1 MKRLDSEF
9 YKKLF
14 ALVVPIAFQNFM
26 LAAVSTSDAIMLG
39 LLNQDSLSAVSLAG
53 QIQFVHSLFLSALV
67 IGTTMLVAQYWGK
80 ENILAIEK
88 IFANVIKISVIISM
102 VFCFLAIAVPNVL
115 MRIFTSDTGLIK
127 MGAEYLKVVGISYL
141 IIGISQIYLC
151 MLKNSG
157 QAFRSTLI
165 SSVAVLLNIA
175 LNAVFIF
182 GLIGMPRLGITGA
195 ALATVIARV
204 VELLWAI
211 AALQKQ
217 KKIRFQWGYLMTPDY
232 VLNKDYWKYTIP
244 VLGNEI
250 VWGGGFTM
258 YSVIMG
264 HLGSDAVAANSIANI
279 VKNLIVCVSLGI
291 GSGGGILVGNELGKG
306 LSKKAKEYGDRL
318 GKLSL
323 ICGILSGLL
332 LLIISPAILKY
343 SALSHEA
350 NEYLSVMLII
360 CSCYLIGKSANSTLI
375 GGIFCAGGDSR
386 FGLICDAITMWILV
400 IPFGT
405 IAAFYI
411 KAPVIVV
418 YFILNLDEFIKLP
431 AVYKHYKQYK
441 WVKDI
446 TRDIEE
452 R

>member
-1 MKRLDSEF
+1 MKGLDSEF

-26 LAAVSTSDAIMLG
+26 LAAVSASDAIMLG
-39 LLNQDSLSAVSLAG
+39 LLNQSSLSAVSLAS
-53 QIQFVHSLFLSALV
+53 QIQFVHSLFLTALV

-80 ENILAIEK
+80 KNILAIEK
-88 IFANVIKISVIISM
+88 IFANVMKISVSISM
-102 VFCFLAIAVPNVL
+102 IFCFLAIVIPDVL
-115 MRIFTSDTGLIK
+115 MKIFTSDTELIK
-127 MGAEYLKVVGISYL
+127 MGTEYLKVVGISYL
-141 IIGISQIYLC
+141 IIGISQVYLC
-151 MLKNSG
+151 MLKNSN

-175 LNAVFIF
+175 LNTIFIF

-195 ALATVIARV
+195 ALATVIARIA
-204 VELLWAI
+204 ELLLAI
-211 AALQKQ
+211 VALRNQ
-217 KKIRFQWGYLMTPDY
+217 KKIRFKLEYLITPDY
-232 VLNKDYWKYTIP
+232 ALNKDFWKYTIP

-306 LSKKAKEYGDRL
+306 FLKKAKEYGDIL
-318 GKLSL
+318 GKISV
-323 ICGILSGLL
+323 ICGVFSGLL
-332 LLIISPAILKY
+332 LLAISPAILKY
-343 SALSHEA
+343 SALSYEA
-350 NEYLSVMLII
+350 NKYLFAMLII
-360 CSCYLIGKSANSTLI
+360 CSYYLIGKSINSTLI

-386 FGLICDAITMWILV
+386 FGFICDTITMWIIV
-400 IPFGT
+400 IPLGA

-411 KAPVIVV
+411 KAPIFIV
-418 YFILNLDEFIKLP
+418 YFILNLDEIIKLP

-446 TRDIEE
+446 TRNTEE